1 MLLLQILLIRGLD
14 YNMFRVKYFDN
25 EAGLERLLNTYCE
38 DRHDIVDII
47 FSCTY
52 MDKHG
57 YLIYETDEV
66 FNPDYY
72 QKNI

>member
-1 MLLLQILLIRGLD
+1 
-14 YNMFRVKYFDN
+14 MFRVEYFETSN
-25 EAGLERLLNTYCE
+25 ELERLLNTCCK

-52 MDKHG
+52 MGKHG

>member
-1 MLLLQILLIRGLD
+1 
-14 YNMFRVKYFDN
+14 MFRVKYFDS
-25 EAGLERLLNTYCE
+25 EVGLEYLLNTYCE
-38 DRHDIVDII
+38 DRHDIVDIL
-47 FSCTY
+47 FSCT
-52 MDKHG
+52 DRWKHG

>member
-1 MLLLQILLIRGLD
+1 
-14 YNMFRVKYFDN
+14 MFKVEHFDN
-25 EAGLERLLNTYCE
+25 GAELEYLLNICCE

-47 FSCTY
+47 FSCT
-52 MDKHG
+52 DRWKHG